1 MRTEETILRVDAT
14 YNLTVKVG
22 DRVRRGERLSQKRE
36 SAALSVTPAAGVI
49 KSIQF
54 DPEHHEF
61 VIVIATAT

>member
-1 MRTEETILRVDAT
+1 MSAEETILRVDAT

-22 DRVRRGERLSQKRE
+22 DRVRRGERLSQNRE
-36 SAALSVTPAAGVI
+36 PAASSVAPAAGVI

-61 VIVIATAT
+61 VVAIAPAT